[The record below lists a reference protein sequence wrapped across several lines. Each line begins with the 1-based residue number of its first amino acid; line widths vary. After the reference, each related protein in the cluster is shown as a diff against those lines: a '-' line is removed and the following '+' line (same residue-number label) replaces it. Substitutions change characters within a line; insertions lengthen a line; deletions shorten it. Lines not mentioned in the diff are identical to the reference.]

1 MLNKTLISGD
11 SRLDVDVCQQQLDT
25 SDHIRG
31 TEHGGTRMKD
41 QGDTASVIAAIAKK
55 KRKGGKKAK

>member
-11 SRLDVDVCQQQLDT
+11 GWSDACQQQLDT

-31 TEHGGTRMKD
+31 ATNSSNRMED
-41 QGDTASVIAAIAKK
+41 QGDMISVITPLAKEKK
-55 KRKGGKKAK
+55 KKKAQKQ